1 MSQDDTKKMETSKIN
16 KGQNGRMSKRLRP
29 QGPKTPEF
37 VRKDEGSV
45 RIKKEQS
52 FAGNCVH
59 WNHVA
64 G

>member
-1 MSQDDTKKMETSKIN
+1 MLKL
-16 KGQNGRMSKRLRP
+16 GQCYRCLYHFIQRRISKRLRP